1 MVTRIQIPIVIQY
14 HLNQLLPTLFDDATV
29 KTFNFRVTT
38 RINSDT
44 PRSARKSTID
54 NSKPPSFSKV
64 VRRVQKTSQEQLLE
78 EAAEKERKQQA
89 AQEAYQV
96 WLSKKRKT
104 KSRGYSPTNEP
115 KRDLK
120 WYEQKK
126 RMFDPDDLE
135 PKIKYKPQS
144 KPQTRPI
151 AQTQSHKKQ
160 PYSGNGPTF
169 DVSFCFYFV
178 TRSDSDTPEVI
189 HFSYRIG

>member
-1 MVTRIQIPIVIQY
+1 MT
-14 HLNQLLPTLFDDATV
+14 QLLKLQ
-29 KTFNFRVTT
+29 FRVTT
-38 RINSDT
+38 RVNSDT

-151 AQTQSHKKQ
+151 TQTQSHKKQ

-169 DVSFCFYFV
+169 DVSFYWLSN
-178 TRSDSDTPEVI
+178 RK
-189 HFSYRIG
+189 